1 MPSTSPT
8 SSSPLFPTDID
19 RELLV
24 LKREEQKLVREIK
37 DAAAKGN
44 QAGAKTLAKQL
55 IRIRNQ
61 MQRLT
66 VHNAQMKG
74 VSAQITVRSHIHYS
88 LPHVYV
94 SHTDGRGNRNG
105 GQHNGQHEQ
114 GHGAD
119 GQDLGSNQDAGDNA
133 GV

>member
-1 MPSTSPT
+1 MQIHQLLPEPH
-8 SSSPLFPTDID
+8 PHPPNTDID

-24 LKREEQKLVREIK
+24 LKREEQKLIREIK
-37 DAAAKGN
+37 AAASKGN

-74 VSAQITVRSHIHYS
+74 VSAQITVCMRC
-88 LPHVYV
+88 
-94 SHTDGRGNRNG
+94 
-105 GQHNGQHEQ
+105 
-114 GHGAD
+114 
-119 GQDLGSNQDAGDNA
+119 
-133 GV
+133 